1 LFALVAVFQTAT
13 TAQAGNQ
20 LFEGSWTVKSFGNEC
35 SLADPTPG
43 PYCGNGA
50 DESEFYSAFGIPQGI
65 LCNPNQPRCTFEST
79 PTNGFTFREEKEIER
94 LEDHGVDSTRPSATT
109 G

>member
-1 LFALVAVFQTAT
+1 MYMSIINRLFMLGALAIGIAVATSSH
-13 TAQAGNQ
+13 AGNQ

-35 SLADPTPG
+35 SRADLTPG

-65 LCNPNQPRCTFEST
+65 QYNPNQPRCPFEST
-79 PTNGFTFREEKEIER
+79 PTNGFTFREKK
-94 LEDHGVDSTRPSATT
+94 D
-109 G
+109 